1 MLEAPTEKRPRGR
14 RRSTAV
20 VPQLSKTGTSKTI
33 DSVECFV
40 IQGVATES
48 SRRAFGPIQVV
59 LHEENGRGS
68 LIVAC
73 WGLSWHGQWGF
84 LNGVPLRK
92 VIASTPADEIAEQ
105 MVNAR
110 TRFHSGPRA
119 LKAEK
124 DYLTEIL
131 LAVAAH
137 ILRVEAQQTG
147 QHQTAPSKM
156 HQNLVHVVK
165 AAIETLEKDGD
176 EFGVAAELRVAITSS
191 VKAQR

>member
-1 MLEAPTEKRPRGR
+1 MLEAPTEKRQRGR
-14 RRSTAV
+14 RRAAV
-20 VPQLSKTGTSKTI
+20 AAPQLSKTGTSKTI

-48 SRRAFGPIQVV
+48 SRIAFGPIQVV

-68 LIVAC
+68 LIIAC

-110 TRFHSGPRA
+110 ARFHTGPRA

-124 DYLTEIL
+124 AYLTEIL

-137 ILRVEAQQTG
+137 VLRIEAHQTE
-147 QHQTAPSKM
+147 QHQTVPSKR
-156 HQNLVHVVK
+156 HLDLVHVVK

-176 EFGVAAELRVAITSS
+176 EFGVAAELRVAITPS
-191 VKAQR
+191 VKGEQ